1 MSTPGNRRGLE
12 RFGGLNDIRS
22 NFYRERTLDL
32 RNGMGSI
39 STINF
44 KNTLETGYAR
54 DSLSSFGNTFRAR
67 VLGVATGAPSRR
79 RYPEI
84 FNSTIA
90 QDNNGKVVEDYFL
103 FFLRMEFDSFTPD
116 PDLYCN
122 TVEQYTN
129 LSSLQGRAIS
139 RVPASEFE
147 PVGPGDI
154 VEVYLPNQNSYDGAL
169 VNKVV
174 IRNSADPFVPPGG
187 GFVSQAFNAVNGA
200 YGQYNSAAVGGNFS
214 FSSTPSAGGI
224 TNTVTAEQARRSPRG
239 VLTTISDEG
248 VLQHIKERRGEST
261 FPGSATMEIIS
272 LTSKTPPSFVS
283 RENTGGTTY
292 VGAVRTSGANFRQ
305 HKGIDLFL
313 GSRTML
319 YLPTNMNLV
328 SIGNRVYG
336 SNPGAQMD
344 YGISM
349 TFKTRIGEMEVEF
362 VFREMK
368 LDENNPSAQLTLSK
382 SIGAFRS
389 KFTPGIAEG
398 ETSLDSAIEFAA
410 GEPFALTYF
419 ADPNRL
425 RGSDFRRQFGGGT
438 DGAGSR
444 DGDSTTRIAENKF
457 PGGDYAMLHLETR
470 INRVLT
476 NAPAV
481 FNLEC
486 LIDPNKPANFAT
498 EEDLRAIL
506 AANST
511 GTNLAA
517 VAAAASSGPIVA
529 SAPTVASV
537 PTATG
542 TYPAEDAGFSV
553 EI

>member
-1 MSTPGNRRGLE
+1 
-12 RFGGLNDIRS
+12 
-22 NFYRERTLDL
+22 
-32 RNGMGSI
+32 MGSV

-67 VLGVATGAPSRR
+67 VLGVAIGTPSRR

-139 RVPASEFE
+139 RVPANEFE

-187 GFVSQAFNAVNGA
+187 GFLSQAFNVVNGA
-200 YGQYNSAAVGGNFS
+200 YGQYNRAAVGGNFS

-224 TNTVTAEQARRSPRG
+224 TDTVDAQQANQNPRG

-248 VLQHIKERRGEST
+248 VLQHIKERSGEGT
-261 FPGSATMEIIS
+261 FPGSTIMEIIS
-272 LTSKTPPSFVS
+272 LTSKTPPSFV
-283 RENTGGTTY
+283 RQNNRGGTTY
-292 VGAVRTSGANFRQ
+292 VGAVRESGTNYRQ
-305 HKGIDLFL
+305 HKGIDLFFT
-313 GSRTML
+313 SARML

-328 SIGNRVYG
+328 SIGNKVYS
-336 SNPGAQMD
+336 SNPRAQMD

-349 TFKTRIGEMEVEF
+349 TFKTQIGEMEVEF

-368 LDENNPSAQLTLSK
+368 LNENNSSARSTLSK

-389 KFTPGIAEG
+389 KFTQGRAAG
-398 ETSLDSAIEFAA
+398 STSLDSAIEFAA

-425 RGSDFRRQFGGGT
+425 GGSPRQFGGGT
-438 DGAGSR
+438 NGAGSL
-444 DGDSTTRIAENKF
+444 DSDSTDRIAGNLF
-457 PGGDYAMLHLETR
+457 PGGDRAMLHLETR
-470 INRVLT
+470 IDRVLT

-486 LIDPNKPANFAT
+486 LIDPSKPANFAT

-517 VAAAASSGPIVA
+517 VAAAASSVPII
-529 SAPTVASV
+529 ASV
-537 PTATG
+537 PTAAEA
-542 TYPAEDAGFSV
+542 YPAEDTGFSV

>member
-22 NFYRERTLDL
+22 NSYRERTLDL

-67 VLGVATGAPSRR
+67 VLGVAIGTPSRR

-90 QDNNGKVVEDYFL
+90 QDGNGKVVEDYFL

-139 RVPASEFE
+139 RVPANEFE

-187 GFVSQAFNAVNGA
+187 GFLSQAFNVVNGA
-200 YGQYNSAAVGGNFS
+200 YGQYNRAAVGGNFS

-224 TNTVTAEQARRSPRG
+224 TNTVTAQQANQNPRG

-248 VLQHIKERRGEST
+248 VLQHIKEKSSVPEEG
-261 FPGSATMEIIS
+261 FPGNTIMEIIS
-272 LTSKTPPSFVS
+272 LTSKTPPSFV
-283 RENTGGTTY
+283 RAKNTGLTTY
-292 VGAVRTSGANFRQ
+292 VGAVRTKDPNYRQ

-313 GSRTML
+313 GSATLL
-319 YLPTNMNLV
+319 YLPSNMSLV
-328 SIGNRVYG
+328 RISDKVYSG
-336 SNPGAQMD
+336 TGALSRRD

-349 TFKTRIGEMEVEF
+349 TFRTQVGSMGIEF

-368 LDENNPSAQLTLSK
+368 LNENNSSARSTLSK
-382 SIGAFRS
+382 SINAFTSNGFRAGTVS
-389 KFTPGIAEG
+389 GPKSITPVEFT
-398 ETSLDSAIEFAA
+398 A
-410 GEPFALTYF
+410 GEPFAVTYLP
-419 ADPNRL
+419 DPNRL
-425 RGSDFRRQFGGGT
+425 GGSNRQFGGGQN
-438 DGAGSR
+438 GRSS
-444 DGDSTTRIAENKF
+444 DSSDSATRIAENRF
-457 PGGDYAMLHLETR
+457 PGGDNAMLHLETR
-470 INRVLT
+470 INGVLT

-517 VAAAASSGPIVA
+517 VAAAASSGP
-529 SAPTVASV
+529 TVASV
-537 PTATG
+537 PTAAG
-542 TYPAEDAGFSV
+542 TYPAEDTGFSV